1 MPSLSYRSLFL
12 RIGLPHIHNISF
24 SFSFTYLC
32 GKYSLCKL
40 ISHKGCETAQKQFVC
55 MVIFIVFFET
65 LLLSLPAILKP
76 QLLS

>member
-12 RIGLPHIHNISF
+12 RIGLPHIHNMSF

-32 GKYSLCKL
+32 GKYSLCKD
-40 ISHKGCETAQKQFVC
+40 CETAQKPFVC

-76 QLLS
+76 